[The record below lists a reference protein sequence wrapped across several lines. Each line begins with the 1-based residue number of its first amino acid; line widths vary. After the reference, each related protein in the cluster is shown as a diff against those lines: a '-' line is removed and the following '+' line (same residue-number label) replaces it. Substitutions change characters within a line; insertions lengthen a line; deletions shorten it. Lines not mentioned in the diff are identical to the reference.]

1 MQFESRW
8 EKQQRLKR
16 QKRSSVAGMIT
27 AVILVL
33 LLGVAMWNGKRTL
46 EKKNRINEQQQR
58 QKELEEYKKYVKTK
72 KFVEEVA
79 KNKFGLLYPDEILI
93 KPDD

>member
-33 LLGVAMWNGKRTL
+33 LLGVAMWNGKEGCGRGRIRMKRCGIKCTL
-46 EKKNRINEQQQR
+46 LSVHGRKGI
-58 QKELEEYKKYVKTK
+58 
-72 KFVEEVA
+72 
-79 KNKFGLLYPDEILI
+79 
-93 KPDD
+93 

>member
-33 LLGVAMWNGKRTL
+33 LLGVAMWKKDAGK
-46 EKKNRINEQQQR
+46 EKQDLRGTE
-58 QKELEEYKKYVKTK
+58 
-72 KFVEEVA
+72 
-79 KNKFGLLYPDEILI
+79 
-93 KPDD
+93 

>member
-1 MQFESRW
+1 MRCHTFIQHISN
-8 EKQQRLKR
+8 K
-16 QKRSSVAGMIT
+16 
-27 AVILVL
+27 
-33 LLGVAMWNGKRTL
+33 
-46 EKKNRINEQQQR
+46 
-58 QKELEEYKKYVKTK
+58 KELEEYKKYVKTK